1 MCTMS
6 SQFSWL
12 ITAKKMVILLI
23 SQVENKN
30 ENQGNF
36 FLLFSTNK
44 FKQSPVSFHCTYP
57 HGLYLFLARSLLL
70 LEGLRT

>member
-1 MCTMS
+1 M
-6 SQFSWL
+6 
-12 ITAKKMVILLI
+12 IILLI

-30 ENQGNF
+30 EKQDNF

-44 FKQSPVSFHCTYP
+44 FKQSPFSFHCTYP
-57 HGLYLFLARSLLL
+57 HGLYLLAQSLLL